1 MMIFPLSREDDLNLS
16 LINHHELMYARGLI
30 QQERQK
36 LTAQRVTAETMQDCT
51 FQPRIRTRNSNNSS
65 KNASTD
71 TAAAAVTPAAAT
83 TGGGDLTSRIC
94 IVKQDGRVAA
104 SVHEGGSVASGQK
117 TSTSTWKS
125 SPEGYSSLSSS
136 ANIFDR
142 LYTKKV
148 KSRYQR

>member
-1 MMIFPLSREDDLNLS
+1 
-16 LINHHELMYARGLI
+16 MYARGLI

-71 TAAAAVTPAAAT
+71 TAAAAAVTPTAAT
-83 TGGGDLTSRIC
+83 AGGGDLTSRIC

-117 TSTSTWKS
+117 T
-125 SPEGYSSLSSS
+125 
-136 ANIFDR
+136 
-142 LYTKKV
+142 
-148 KSRYQR
+148 

>member
-1 MMIFPLSREDDLNLS
+1 MTPPSDSTMMIFPLSREDDLNLS

-51 FQPRIRTRNSNNSS
+51 VQPRIRTRSSS
-65 KNASTD
+65 KNASAD
-71 TAAAAVTPAAAT
+71 AAAAAVTPAAAT

-117 TSTSTWKS
+117 T
-125 SPEGYSSLSSS
+125 
-136 ANIFDR
+136 
-142 LYTKKV
+142 
-148 KSRYQR
+148 